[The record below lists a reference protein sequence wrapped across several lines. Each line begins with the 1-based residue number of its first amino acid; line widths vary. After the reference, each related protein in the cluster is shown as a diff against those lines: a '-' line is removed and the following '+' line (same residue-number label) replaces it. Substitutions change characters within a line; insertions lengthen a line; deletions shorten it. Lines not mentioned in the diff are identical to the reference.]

1 MRGDDLRQFLRVL
14 QAVETDRYLD
24 PDGTPPCKEKT
35 IPFPGTLGMA
45 SHRFNHRPAH
55 CARLLCFLAQGLDGT
70 KLRGFIPATTVA
82 GWEGAHSAVPDTEG
96 ILAGVLRDAFP
107 IH

>member
-1 MRGDDLRQFLRVL
+1 MRGDDLQQLLRVL

-24 PDGTPPCKEKT
+24 SDESTALQKKDH
-35 IPFPGTLGMA
+35 PFRGSPGMVPY
-45 SHRFNHRPAH
+45 RFNYRPAY
-55 CARLLCFLAQGLDGT
+55 CGGLLCFLAQGLDGT

-82 GWEGAHSAVPDTEG
+82 GWEGAHSAVPDPEG
-96 ILAGVLRDAFP
+96 ILAGVLRNAFP